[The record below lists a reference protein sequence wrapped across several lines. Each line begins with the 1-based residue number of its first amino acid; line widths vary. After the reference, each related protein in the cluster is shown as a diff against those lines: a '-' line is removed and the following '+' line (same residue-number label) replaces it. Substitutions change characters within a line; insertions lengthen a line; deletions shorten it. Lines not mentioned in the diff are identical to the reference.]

1 MSFQPSSLHGRRPS
15 SATVRSVATKRVYW
29 VSSFGLLRWAPVAAE
44 ELGYDVGRGA
54 ARRRRARRTPWRS
67 DWRIGFTFAGP
78 WELLSRDQA
87 RTAGKA
93 TMAELP
99 VNPWLVPVADGE

>member
-1 MSFQPSSLHGRRPS
+1 M
-15 SATVRSVATKRVYW
+15 RSVATKRVYW

-44 ELGYDVGRGA
+44 GLGYDVGADCGRGA
-54 ARRRRARRTPWRS
+54 ARLRRARRTPWRS
-67 DWRIGFTFAGP
+67 DWGIGFTFAGP